1 MALHKQAPEDVAG
14 CPVRDV
20 INRFGNR
27 WSLLVVLCLKDG
39 TKRFTAIKREIEDIS
54 QRMLAQTLRQLE
66 QDGLVSRTVVPS
78 TPPRVDY
85 ALTDLGRSL
94 LTPLDALVKW
104 ASDNHDAILE
114 ARTSWQAPP
123 CASSGNEQDE
133 ERAAARHQPE
143 TVD

>member
-27 WSLLVVLCLKDG
+27 WSLLVVICLKDG

-85 ALTDLGRSL
+85 ALTGLGRSL
-94 LTPLDALVKW
+94 MTPLDALVGW
-104 ASDNHDAILE
+104 ARENHDAILE
-114 ARTSWQAPP
+114 ARASWQAPP
-123 CASSGNEQDE
+123 CASACTEAEDE
-133 ERAAARHQPE
+133 PAVATRQPE
-143 TVD
+143 AVG

>member
-27 WSLLVVLCLKDG
+27 WSLLVVICLKDG
-39 TKRFTAIKREIEDIS
+39 TKRFTAIKRDIEDIS

-94 LTPLDALVKW
+94 MTPLDALVKW
-104 ASDNHDAILE
+104 ASDNHDAILD
-114 ARTSWQAPP
+114 ARASWQAPP
-123 CASSGNEQDE
+123 CASACNEADDE
-133 ERAAARHQPE
+133 PAGTPRQPE
-143 TVD
+143 SVG